1 MFVAVR
7 YFLDGF
13 RVRAENRRR
22 EDCPSFWGERSD
34 LGEQHPG
41 PRLMCLAVP
50 GQVLEVVDEQNR
62 LARVDVAG
70 VQRNVNIGLL
80 DGDGEGARPG
90 DWVLIHVGFALSKV
104 DEEEAQ
110 ATLRLLQKLGEAYEQ
125 ELEDLK
131 ASVIE

>member
-1 MFVAVR
+1 L
-7 YFLDGF
+7 LDDG
-13 RVRAENRRR
+13 REIASEGLPRAR
-22 EDCPSFWGERSD
+22 G
-34 LGEQHPG
+34 GT
-41 PRLMCLAVP
+41 LMCLAIP
-50 GQVLEVVDEQNR
+50 GQVVEIVDESNR
-62 LARVDVAG
+62 LAKVDVAG

-80 DGDGEGARPG
+80 DRDGGGAAAG

-110 ATLRLLQKLGEAYEQ
+110 ATLELLQQMGDAYEQ